1 MNPEL
6 LTLPLSKLKVNVWSN
21 LIKAR
26 ISNRILEYKVMN
38 VPVLHIRN
46 NTNVWK

>member
-6 LTLPLSKLKVNVWSN
+6 LTLRLSKLEVNLWSN

-26 ISNRILEYKVMN
+26 IDNQILEYKVIN
-38 VPVLHIRN
+38 VSVLQIRN
-46 NTNVWK
+46 SSTLW